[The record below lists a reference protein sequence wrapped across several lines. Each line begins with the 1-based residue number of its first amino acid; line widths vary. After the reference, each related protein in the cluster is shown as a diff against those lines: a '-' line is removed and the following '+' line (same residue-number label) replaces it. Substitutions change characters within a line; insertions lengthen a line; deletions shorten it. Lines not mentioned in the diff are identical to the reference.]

1 MMNLKYITVRDRD
14 EIESAILF
22 PETVIHRDVGRIH
35 SASSGVRV
43 LSAGFVQ
50 IDHDR
55 SALGGRVQVTTYG
68 SSESLR
74 MGPRPED
81 AELIR
86 RDFT

>member
-1 MMNLKYITVRDRD
+1 MNLKYITVRDRD

-35 SASSGVRV
+35 SASGVRV

-50 IDHDR
+50 IDHGCGYDGKAVV
-55 SALGGRVQVTTYG
+55 SVYGR
-68 SSESLR
+68 SESLR
-74 MGPRPED
+74 MEPRPED